1 MNKKRKLFM
10 CILAGVLCFSV
21 TACSKGGTTEGG
33 ADEAHTYSF
42 WLLQGVD
49 SSYYLDYKEN
59 PAVQYALTKTYKGKD
74 GKDVKIDVSFDIPA
88 TGTAKDNLNTLIST
102 GDYDD
107 VMDMS
112 QYTGDIMDLYE
123 QGMAQDLTSYVE
135 EYMPNYMAYLDAHP
149 DIKMLA
155 TNNVDGEKKYIKLY
169 SNSNQLADQ
178 WSGYLY
184 RRDWLV
190 KYAKNPADGSSFS
203 GEYTIKNEDGTNNMD
218 SWVDNVV
225 FPSGGSDPVYVSDWE
240 WMLGIFKT
248 AIAEEGIT
256 DGYCMSLSYAGFLAT
271 GDLTNSF
278 GGAVGSWYKNQ
289 EGKIVYGA
297 DDDNFRLYLQVMNKW
312 YANGWIDTAFP
323 EHSNDMFYKID
334 DAKVRQGKVGL
345 WQGIGSQMVGRIAA
359 EDGFAKDMVVYA
371 AKPAIND
378 VYGTEEQMNITPF
391 SFYQSTLEGTPI
403 IITDKASEKDMIALC
418 SYLDYFYSDEGMLLR
433 SQGLSKEQYAA
444 TQDKFYTENGLTE
457 GAYTVA
463 EDSDGIKVLT
473 WVKPLLEDEMLQNAA
488 AGGRLF
494 GLQGVPNGYLRVNP
508 KETETYRH
516 NINEWAVYTNTGML
530 GQTFIGQMDSESG
543 KIYSKTNTN
552 LTEFTSKSVP
562 SFIKGDK
569 DPNKDTDWEAYKK
582 ALSKY
587 EPDKVTQIL
596 QDLLDSLSK

>member
-1 MNKKRKLFM
+1 MNKKRKLFLV
-10 CILAGVLCFSV
+10 ILAGILCLVF
-21 TACSKGGTTEGG
+21 TACSKSGGSDGV
-33 ADEAHTYSF
+33 DEAHSF
-42 WLLQGVD
+42 TFWITQGVD
-49 SSYYLDYKEN
+49 SSYYLDYKDN

-74 GKDVKIDVSFDIPA
+74 GKDVKIDVGFDIPA

-102 GDYDD
+102 GDYQD

-112 QYTGDIMDLYE
+112 IYTGDVMDLYE
-123 QGMAQDLTSYVE
+123 QGIAQDLTTYVE
-135 EYMPNYMAYLDAHP
+135 DYMPNYMAYLDAHP

-178 WSGYLY
+178 WTGYLY

-203 GEYTIKNEDGTNNMD
+203 GEYTIKNDDGTYNMD

-256 DGYCMSLSYAGFLAT
+256 DGYCMSLSYAGFVAT

-278 GGAVGSWYKNQ
+278 GGAAGAWYKNQ
-289 EGKIVYGA
+289 DGKIVYGA

-345 WQGIGSQMVGRIAA
+345 WQGIGSQMVGRIAS

-378 VYGTEEQMNITPF
+378 VYGTEEQKNITPF
-391 SFYQSTLEGTPI
+391 CFYQSTLEGTPI

-433 SQGLSKEQYAA
+433 SQGLSKEQYNA
-444 TQDKFYTENGLTE
+444 TQNEFYTNNGLTE
-457 GAYTVA
+457 GAYTVTEDA
-463 EDSDGIKVLT
+463 EGTNVLT
-473 WVKPLLEDEMLQNAA
+473 WVDALLEDEMLQNAA

-494 GLQGVPNGYLRVNP
+494 GLQGVPNGYIRVNP

-516 NINEWAVYTNTGML
+516 NINEWAVYKNTGFL
-530 GQTFIGQMDSESG
+530 GQTFIGQLDSDSG

-552 LTEFTSKSVP
+552 LTEFTSKNVP
-562 SFIKGDK
+562 AFIQGTK
-569 DPNKDTDWEAYKK
+569 DPNKDADWEAYKK

-587 EPDKVTQIL
+587 NPDQVTQIL